1 MSAAWA
7 ASSAG
12 IVVIGVCSVLLWFAG
27 NHAHRLP
34 GAVHPWLYRALI
46 FGMYV
51 GGDAVAQTALGAYPE
66 GLERWAVSPLGAAGG
81 HDVLVIAGVVLLVAT
96 AAGLAF
102 VPGPKEAIVAAC
114 LPFVARPVAAATS
127 TVLADWLPVTQWSA
141 GLSHWIGG

>member
-114 LPFVARPVAAATS
+114 LPFVLVVAGGHLA
-127 TVLADWLPVTQWSA
+127 VFADWLPVTQWSA
-141 GLSHWIGG
+141 DLSQWIGG